1 MRCEGKYAIGL
12 PGIIS
17 LILKEL
23 QGEKITI
30 FSLDQEM
37 IPTPRLVKKQKALVL
52 FFSHFCGL
60 GGKWIEQYF
69 LSDHLPGLCFSVP
82 EFNEHKALVFLM
94 MLLDL

>member
-1 MRCEGKYAIGL
+1 MKCEGKYAIGL

-23 QGEKITI
+23 PGEKITI

-37 IPTPRLVKKQKALVL
+37 MPIPTLVKKQKALVL

-60 GGKWIEQYF
+60 GGRWIEQYF
-69 LSDHLPGLCFSVP
+69 LSDHLPWP
-82 EFNEHKALVFLM
+82 VFQCPKV
-94 MLLDL
+94 